1 MPVAG
6 PPVSIAVAEARPT
19 DNAFP
24 QGASRADVD
33 AALASLAANPRPGAG
48 GSAPSLVPPSQHT
61 APLPAAPLHGL
72 WPAPP
77 RAALAGC

>member
-24 QGASRADVD
+24 QGVSQADLD
-33 AALASLAANPRPGAG
+33 AALASLAANPRPGAAAPSLPRIG
-48 GSAPSLVPPSQHT
+48 GSAPSPVPPSQHT
-61 APLPAAPLHGL
+61 APLPAAPFHGL
-72 WPAPP
+72 Y
-77 RAALAGC
+77 